1 MSDEPR
7 DHQKPEMPA
16 VRTTIV
22 GGRPPGSGVPLGAVP
37 RGVEIL
43 IQKAAVDPEFKVLL
57 LEKRSAAAAE
67 IGLTLQPA
75 EAAMLDSVPAEQLE
89 AIIDKTKVPENTRR
103 ALLGTVTVATLA
115 ALGVGIL
122 VSSLAGTQGIRPGRE
137 GQTAGIRP
145 LPAHQP
151 DPEPET
157 DTQPAPL
164 SADHPQDAN
173 RKYPTTSP
181 SRGIRPDRPSGSR

>member
-7 DHQKPEMPA
+7 DHRSSEMPA

-43 IQKAAVDPEFKVLL
+43 IQKAAVDPEFKALL

-89 AIIDKTKVPENTRR
+89 AIIAGTKVPDKTRR

-115 ALGVGIL
+115 ALGVAL
-122 VSSLAGTQGIRPGRE
+122 LTPSLGSRPDRLQTTGIRPAPGHE
-137 GQTAGIRP
+137 P
-145 LPAHQP
+145 E
-151 DPEPET
+151 PEPET

-164 SADHPQDAN
+164 PPHHPEAEN
-173 RKYPTTSP
+173 GGEYPTTAP
-181 SRGIRPDRPSGSR
+181 TRGIRPDRPSGSR